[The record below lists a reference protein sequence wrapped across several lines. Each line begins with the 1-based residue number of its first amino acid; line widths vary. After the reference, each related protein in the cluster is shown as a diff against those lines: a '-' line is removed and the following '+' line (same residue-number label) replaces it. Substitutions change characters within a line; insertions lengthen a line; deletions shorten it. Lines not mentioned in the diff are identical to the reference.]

1 VTYKF
6 AIPASFKKVARKKPK
21 PMQEKIAEC
30 IRLLVE
36 NPRNP
41 KLQTHK
47 MRGKKGI
54 WECYVDNDGNR
65 VTFEYSSDKRT
76 IILRN
81 NCNHDMLYRNP

>member
-1 VTYKF
+1 MNYKF
-6 AIPASFKKVARKKPK
+6 EIPASFKKTAQKKPK
-21 PMQEKIAEC
+21 FMQERIAEC
-30 IRLLVE
+30 IKLLVA
-36 NPRNP
+36 NPRDP

-47 MRGKKGI
+47 MKGRKGV

-76 IILRN
+76 IRLRN